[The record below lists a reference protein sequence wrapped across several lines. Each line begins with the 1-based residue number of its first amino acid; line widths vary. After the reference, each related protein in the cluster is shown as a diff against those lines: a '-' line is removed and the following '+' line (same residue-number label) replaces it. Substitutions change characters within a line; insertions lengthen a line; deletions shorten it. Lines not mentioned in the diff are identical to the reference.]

1 MRVSVV
7 LNLQRTH
14 FKDPLQVISQP
25 SECFCYVIYY
35 VTLFSNQTRAY
46 ADTPTHLLRQSNSG
60 SIRIRIFYSEIHQS
74 DWLTFLTV
82 NFLLEK
88 IKKMSQTRFCFTLA
102 ISSFLLS
109 TILLRVVMI
118 DGWSDPSFYHNYP

>member
-88 IKKMSQTRFCFTLA
+88 IKKNEPNA
-102 ISSFLLS
+102 FLLYS
-109 TILLRVVMI
+109 RNFILLLSIILLRLVMI
-118 DGWSDPSFYHNYP
+118 DGSSDHSFYHNYP